1 MLGKKKTTAINFYQ
15 ALHWIHYAFQVQCL
29 LEERDS
35 LHSAWEACVPGSDT
49 RGNWKMSSLLLFYE
63 STFSFPK
70 LSLLTEEEKK
80 NNLRGIKK
88 WHSTHSIPLVIFPTS
103 LSSQDTVQ
111 GRLKVSSGH
120 LSNLYWWKH
129 VGKICQCFS
138 WFPIQTK
145 YYI

>member
-1 MLGKKKTTAINFYQ
+1 
-15 ALHWIHYAFQVQCL
+15 
-29 LEERDS
+29 
-35 LHSAWEACVPGSDT
+35 
-49 RGNWKMSSLLLFYE
+49 MSSLLLFYE

-88 WHSTHSIPLVIFPTS
+88 RHSTHSIPLVIFPTS

-120 LSNLYWWKH
+120 LSNLY
-129 VGKICQCFS
+129 
-138 WFPIQTK
+138 
-145 YYI
+145 